1 MSDNNSVLQ
10 DILQSSELQEVELED
25 DDKGKFSKQQ
35 MTIFIFQLVPVG
47 FYIAI
52 NFSNCHFNCSN
63 TLDICTVYPWIVS
76 VLE

>member
-47 FYIAI
+47 FYIPI
-52 NFSNCHFNCSN
+52 
-63 TLDICTVYPWIVS
+63 I
-76 VLE
+76 